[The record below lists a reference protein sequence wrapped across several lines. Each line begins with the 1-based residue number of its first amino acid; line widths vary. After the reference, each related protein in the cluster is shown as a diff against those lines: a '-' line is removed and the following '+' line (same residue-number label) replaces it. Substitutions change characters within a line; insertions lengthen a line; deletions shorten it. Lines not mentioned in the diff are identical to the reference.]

1 MVAAQSATR
10 PAGWGTRQ
18 VVRWTGSN
26 GTCPPR
32 IARLGCRTIPRRCC
46 PRRPAHIS

>member
-18 VVRWTGSN
+18 VVRWSHLIGLAL
-26 GTCPPR
+26 
-32 IARLGCRTIPRRCC
+32 IVAAAFFIFKD
-46 PRRPAHIS
+46 